1 MKLSMVSF
9 PDVER
14 AEWLNKMIDQVWP
27 YIGDYV
33 QDLLKTTVESKIQ
46 QSSPSVSSFKF
57 VTIDLGDIP
66 PRIGGVKVY
75 TENVRRDEIY
85 MDLDIIYA
93 SDCNIIVSI
102 KGVRAGI
109 KDLQLHGTLRVVF
122 KPLLSKMPLFGSISV
137 FFLNSPE
144 INFNLTELA
153 NALDLPGL
161 NDMLYTIIKEQIAN
175 IMVLPNRIVVPIFPE
190 MDVSKLRY
198 PQPAGVLRL
207 HVIEAKDL
215 IKADV
220 SVLGK
225 GKSDPY
231 AVIKVG
237 AQKFKT
243 KVIQNTVTP
252 RWDAVFEL
260 IINEKDGQF
269 MDIKL
274 KDEDPGN
281 KDDPLGNVNIEISP
295 VAEKGT
301 VESWL
306 PLENVKK
313 GLLHVKLV
321 WLHLSKD
328 PQELEKIC
336 EQMKGDKKQEELSSC
351 VLMIHLDSAKDLPRS
366 KKLSE
371 PSPYGMISIS
381 QNRFESNVC
390 NDTCEPRWE
399 QSFRCLIHDP
409 HFEML
414 DLKDMGVMLFFGLN
428 KNMGEIH
435 FFGHNQDMGVMHFFG
450 LNQDME
456 AMHFFGHNQD
466 MEEIHLFGLN
476 QDIGVMDKKS
486 DKSLGELS
494 FPLKNLLAAPDL
506 VLDQQFQLRKSET
519 NSQVHL
525 RLALRVLTTE
535 KTSDWQE
542 ESENL
547 LTKGAEGTTED
558 VSERE
563 SPDDQISAVAAEVEK
578 NSTPG
583 MNAKASQENNVT
595 SSTTP
600 VGQNDVKPVTKPIP
614 PASPSQDE
622 GDSVVRQR
630 KSTTPS
636 SGSEFGRG
644 RIQLTLRYS
653 SQRERMIVVVHK
665 CQGLPAMDRDHFS
678 DPYVKLYL
686 LPDKSTKGKRKTK
699 VIKDN
704 LDPIYDETFEFQ
716 VPPGEINS
724 RSLEVTVNNDNTF
737 KQDLIGM
744 IVIDLKNLDVTKALT
759 EWFDLRPESKGQ
771 RPVSIETDKNW
782 EVCQVQGVVAVK
794 VSQVQRVVAVKV
806 SQVQGVVAVKG
817 SRVQGVVAV
826 KVSQAQGVVAVKMS
840 QVQGVVAVKMSQ
852 VQRVVAVKGSQVQ
865 GVVAVKVSQ
874 VQDVVLCIQEIKGL
888 SKGVRCRLLSY
899 CIQDVEGYLRE
910 SGSGCCLIAYRKWK
924 AFKWNQVQ
932 VAVLLHT

>member
-1 MKLSMVSF
+1 MGKEKPPTPTKKTAKEDTLLFSVIKLYFKHALLFLPVWVLGYFNFSPSWILLGLVVYVWKEKHTREQHAKIEISQAIAKNEKEVILARVADLPSWVSF

-14 AEWLNKMIDQVWP
+14 AEWLNKVIDQVWP

-46 QSSPSVSSFKF
+46 QSAPAVSSFKF

-102 KGVRAGI
+102 KGVKAGI
-109 KDLQLHGTLRVVF
+109 KDLQIHGTLRVVF

-161 NDMLYTIIKEQIAN
+161 NDMLYTIVKEQVAN
-175 IMVLPNRIVVPIFPE
+175 IMVLPNRIVVPLFPE
-190 MDVSKLRY
+190 MDVCKLRY
-198 PQPAGVLRL
+198 PQPAGVLRVY
-207 HVIEAKDL
+207 VIEAKDL

-252 RWDAVFEL
+252 RWDAVFEV
-260 IINEKDGQF
+260 IINEKDGQY

-281 KDDPLGNVNIEISP
+281 KDDALGNVNIEIAP
-295 VAEKGT
+295 VAEKGA
-301 VESWL
+301 VDSWL

-328 PQELEKIC
+328 PEELKK
-336 EQMKGDKKQEELSSC
+336 MKGDKKQEELSSC
-351 VLMIHLDSAKDLPRS
+351 VVMINLDSAKDLPRS

-371 PSPYGMISIS
+371 PSPYAVISIS
-381 QNRFESNVC
+381 QSRFESNVSI
-390 NDTCEPRWE
+390 DTCEPRWE
-399 QSFRCLIHDP
+399 QSFRCLVHDP
-409 HFEML
+409 YFEML
-414 DLKDMGVMLFFGLN
+414 DLK
-428 KNMGEIH
+428 
-435 FFGHNQDMGVMHFFG
+435 
-450 LNQDME
+450 
-456 AMHFFGHNQD
+456 
-466 MEEIHLFGLN
+466 
-476 QDIGVMDKKS
+476 VMDKKS
-486 DKSLGELS
+486 DKCLGELS

-535 KTSDWQE
+535 KAIDWQE

-547 LTKGAEGTTED
+547 LTKSAEGTTQD
-558 VSERE
+558 TVPE
-563 SPDDQISAVAAEVEK
+563 SPGDQKSTHAAQEEK

-583 MNAKASQENNVT
+583 LKASQENNVT
-595 SSTTP
+595 SSTAP
-600 VGQNDVKPVTKPIP
+600 VGQNDVKPVTKLIP
-614 PASPSQDE
+614 PASSSHDE
-622 GDSVVRQR
+622 EDSAVRQR
-630 KSTTPS
+630 KSVTPS
-636 SGSEFGRG
+636 GGSEFGRG
-644 RIQLTLRYS
+644 RIQLTFRYS

-744 IVIDLKNLDVTKALT
+744 IVIDLQKLDVTKALT
-759 EWFDLRPESKGQ
+759 DWFDLRPESKGQ
-771 RPVSIETDKNW
+771 RPVSIETD
-782 EVCQVQGVVAVK
+782 V
-794 VSQVQRVVAVKV
+794 
-806 SQVQGVVAVKG
+806 
-817 SRVQGVVAV
+817 
-826 KVSQAQGVVAVKMS
+826 
-840 QVQGVVAVKMSQ
+840 
-852 VQRVVAVKGSQVQ
+852 
-865 GVVAVKVSQ
+865 
-874 VQDVVLCIQEIKGL
+874 
-888 SKGVRCRLLSY
+888 
-899 CIQDVEGYLRE
+899 
-910 SGSGCCLIAYRKWK
+910 
-924 AFKWNQVQ
+924 
-932 VAVLLHT
+932 